1 MLSSFF
7 VMVIMAV
14 LTVVVKQMSKDY
26 EWMLSWVTPVWIMLI
41 IAIAVFLVF
50 VIINVIRLIKR

>member
-1 MLSSFF
+1 
-7 VMVIMAV
+7 MVIMAV

>member
-14 LTVVVKQMSKDY
+14 LTVVFKQMSKDY